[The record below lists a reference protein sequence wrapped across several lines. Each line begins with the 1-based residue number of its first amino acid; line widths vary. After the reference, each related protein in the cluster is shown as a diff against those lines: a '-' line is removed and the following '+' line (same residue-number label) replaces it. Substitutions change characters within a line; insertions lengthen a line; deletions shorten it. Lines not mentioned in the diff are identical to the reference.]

1 MSDSPKDPVLE
12 QILSL
17 RAQVEYHSNR
27 YYNLDDPEISD
38 FEYDKLFHQLLDLE
52 EQNPQYYSP
61 TSPTVRVGGSAS
73 NTFAQ
78 VEHKVQMGSLQDIF
92 SFEELR
98 DFDRRVRETVPHPSY
113 VVEPKI
119 DGLSVSLEYRDGVL
133 TVGSTRG
140 NGFTGEDVT
149 ENIRTIRSVPL
160 QLPDKLPL
168 LEVRGEVYMP
178 VKSFERV
185 VEAQELAGEQPF
197 KNPRNAAAGS
207 LRQKNPKITAKR
219 GLDIFVFNIQQVEG
233 KTLSTHSDSLNF
245 IKSLGFKVIP
255 EYKAYDDIE
264 EVIRDIEK
272 IGENRGDY
280 PFGIDGAVV
289 KVNDFAHRE
298 QLGSTAKFPR
308 WAIAYK
314 YPPEEKET
322 TLLEVEVQVGRT
334 GAVTPTAVFEPIT
347 LAGTTVSRAVLHNQD
362 FIDQMG
368 LSVGDKILVRKAGE
382 IIPEVLSVTWHDP
395 EKAPYRLPETCPSC
409 GARLVREEGEAA
421 VRCPNVS
428 CPAQLVRSIIHFC
441 SRNAMDIDGMG
452 EVVCQLLVDRELV
465 RTPADIYR
473 LTQEQLLELPGFA
486 KRKAE
491 KIIEAIEKSKGNDLA
506 KLLFGLGLPG
516 IGEKAAKLLAGR
528 FGSLEAVEAAGWEEI
543 AAIDGFGEIMAKDVE
558 GYFREKHNR
567 DLCWELTELGLNT
580 TAAQV
585 ETSGEFTGLTFVLTG
600 TLPTLSRQ
608 EAGAIIEAHGGKT
621 SSSVSK
627 KTSFVLAGEDAGS
640 KLTKANQL
648 GIPVITEAQL
658 MEMIQGGTTE

>member
-1 MSDSPKDPVLE
+1 MAEMQKDPILE
-12 QILSL
+12 QIETL
-17 RAQVEYHSNR
+17 RAQVEYHADR
-27 YYNLDDPEISD
+27 YYNQDDPEISD
-38 FEYDKLFHQLLDLE
+38 FEYDRLFHQLLDLE
-52 EQNPQYYSP
+52 EANPQYASP

-73 NTFAQ
+73 NTFAT

-92 SFEELR
+92 SFDELR
-98 DFDRRVRETVPHPSY
+98 DFDRRVRETVPEPSY

-133 TVGSTRG
+133 AVGSTRG
-140 NGFTGEDVT
+140 NGFTGEDVS

-160 QLPDKLPL
+160 KLPVSLPL

-178 VKSFERV
+178 VKSFQRV

-219 GLDIFVFNIQQVEG
+219 GLDIFVFNVQQIEG
-233 KTLSTHSDSLNF
+233 KTLDSHSDSLDF
-245 IKSLGFKVIP
+245 LGTLGFKVIP
-255 EYKAYDDIE
+255 EHKVYRDIE
-264 EVIRDIEK
+264 EVIEDIQR
-272 IGENRGDY
+272 IGENRGAY

-298 QLGSTAKFPR
+298 LLGATAKFPR

-322 TLLEVEVQVGRT
+322 TLLDIEVQVGRT

-362 FIDQMG
+362 FIDQLG
-368 LSVGDKILVRKAGE
+368 LAIGDKILVRKAGE
-382 IIPEVLSVTWHDP
+382 IIPEVLSVVWHDP

-409 GARLVREEGEAA
+409 GAALVREAA
-421 VRCPNVS
+421 VRCPNFS
-428 CPAQLVRSIIHFC
+428 CPAQLTRSIIHFC
-441 SRNAMDIDGMG
+441 SRSAMDIDGMG
-452 EVVCQLLVDRELV
+452 EVVCQLLIDRGMV
-465 RTPADIYR
+465 KTPAGIYR

-491 KIIEAIEKSKGNDLA
+491 KILAAIEKSKGNDLSQ
-506 KLLFGLGLPG
+506 LLFGLGLPG
-516 IGEKAAKLLAGR
+516 IGEKAAKTLAGR
-528 FGSLEAVEAAGWEEI
+528 FGSLEKVAAAGWEEI

-558 GYFREKHNR
+558 GYFRDEHNR
-567 DLCWELTELGLNT
+567 ALCQELTELGLNT
-580 TAAQV
+580 TAAVV
-585 ETSGEFTGLTFVLTG
+585 EATGEFTGLTFVLTG
-600 TLPTLSRQ
+600 TLPTLSRG
-608 EAGAIIEAHGGKT
+608 EASAIIEAHGGKT

-627 KTSFVLAGEDAGS
+627 KTSYVLAGEDAGS

-648 GIPVITEAQL
+648 GVPVITEEQL
-658 MEMIQGGTTE
+658 MEMIKGGTTE